1 MVKQW
6 RLKEMENNEKNF
18 EELISMLEQT
28 VKKLE
33 DKNISLEDAVTNYTK
48 GLELSK
54 QCYQILDSNEKLI
67 VEKMTESGLEDFGKE
82 GN

>member
-1 MVKQW
+1 
-6 RLKEMENNEKNF
+6 MENNEKNF

-54 QCYQILDSNEKLI
+54 QCYQILDFNEKLI

>member
-1 MVKQW
+1 
-6 RLKEMENNEKNF
+6 MENNEKNF